1 MVSIIICNIYI
12 HSLYYNQTA
21 LLFTNQP
28 ISVLGAPPTPSDQLF
43 ASNRKIAAAES
54 DVMGGLLYAADID
67 CEGSSSKRPPTYD
80 IVKADEPW
88 SDGEESTDHPI
99 TTRNEGRTRQSV
111 ATRNEGRR
119 LGSTSTPA
127 TTHKLS
133 TLGGEDSDDSDDED
147 PKFAALRKSM
157 EEHRLASSVGNNE
170 RPPSQALSPDAIGQG
185 ESDEDELVRLAS
197 KFGTILDKYS
207 GSETD
212 TGASIKE
219 AIKTNKNKKH
229 KKSYWN
235 KVCAMEQFEPSL
247 DESIK
252 TIIEMTSNSKEDEA
266 WKNHKIGH
274 YPSEKGRTG
283 VERVSRV
290 RYSNGAKK
298 YNCSGCTDE
307 TIISRMERARNV
319 GIP

>member
-1 MVSIIICNIYI
+1 
-12 HSLYYNQTA
+12 
-21 LLFTNQP
+21 
-28 ISVLGAPPTPSDQLF
+28 
-43 ASNRKIAAAES
+43 
-54 DVMGGLLYAADID
+54 
-67 CEGSSSKRPPTYD
+67 
-80 IVKADEPW
+80 
-88 SDGEESTDHPI
+88 
-99 TTRNEGRTRQSV
+99 
-111 ATRNEGRR
+111 
-119 LGSTSTPA
+119 
-127 TTHKLS
+127 
-133 TLGGEDSDDSDDED
+133 
-147 PKFAALRKSM
+147 M

-307 TIISRMERARNV
+307 TIISRMERAAEMSAYRKSDGEIIWSEFYCSCKPYEALCHGCIEDHLNDAWKSKHGGDCQPNDAGHYSVNLGATSIRCTAGCNIGKNETKNKSAWRGQANTVCKCGESRNV
-319 GIP
+319 CVLCYYNNHYVSQFQVDTDDNTKADKKPKAK